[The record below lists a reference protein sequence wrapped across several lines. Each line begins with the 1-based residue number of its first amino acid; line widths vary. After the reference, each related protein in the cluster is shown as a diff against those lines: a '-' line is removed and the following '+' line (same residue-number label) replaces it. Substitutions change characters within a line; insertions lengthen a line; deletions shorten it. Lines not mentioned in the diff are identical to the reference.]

1 MRNYF
6 LPLLELTSI
15 FNVELQR
22 FSIKYAVGI
31 LSAMGFKIVIA
42 DGNANFMSKL
52 GRALLNSD
60 YALYPA
66 ESKETA
72 LNQISNND
80 VDACIIDVDLPGG
93 IEEVLQACMDKSKPI
108 IAMGISPLKE
118 TEKLVEIM
126 YYGIPYVKK
135 FNAEGEAKLDHIIAR
150 MNVLLRTLLIFS
162 KDSEYQRG
170 VIAGLE
176 SKGYKVFTTDSSED
190 LMHTFL
196 LSEPKAVLVY
206 FPNSE
211 DLEELAK
218 IRKFDSQLPIA
229 VVLNNPDEDAGD
241 LLGNKSTRALTQG
254 EVSDYLDNL

>member
-1 MRNYF
+1 
-6 LPLLELTSI
+6 
-15 FNVELQR
+15 
-22 FSIKYAVGI
+22 
-31 LSAMGFKIVIA
+31 MGFKIVIA
-42 DGNANFMSKL
+42 DSNANFMSML
-52 GRALLNSD
+52 GRALLDSD

-72 LNQISNND
+72 LKQLEQGDI
-80 VDACIIDVDLPGG
+80 DACIIDVDLPGG
-93 IEEVLQACMDKSKPI
+93 IEEVLQACMTGSKPI
-108 IAMGISPLKE
+108 VAMGISPLKE
-118 TEKLVEIM
+118 TDKLVEIM

-176 SKGYKVFTTDSSED
+176 SKGYKVFTTQSSED

-206 FPNSE
+206 FP
-211 DLEELAK
+211 DTQDMEEISK
-218 IRKFDSQLPIA
+218 IRKIDNQLPIA
-229 VVLNNPDEDAGD
+229 LVLNSEASETGD
-241 LLGNKSTRALTQG
+241 TLSDKSTKVLSQ
-254 EVSDYLDNL
+254 EDVSDYLDKL